1 MKKLRKRAGRGG
13 LLGKTN
19 LEPVPVKKWK
29 IGKFDRNST
38 GWLMAVEKF
47 FRYVEIMVEN
57 VENVENTKLS
67 TFHKG
72 HLGGIHGGSGRPFSC
87 PGCF

>member
-47 FRYVEIMVEN
+47 F
-57 VENVENTKLS
+57 
-67 TFHKG
+67 
-72 HLGGIHGGSGRPFSC
+72 
-87 PGCF
+87 